1 MHLDLGERNDFGI
14 ARRHGH
20 EGKNAHLVDVVFVA
34 QAERR
39 HKVRIGRVEFQVVLG
54 GGKVQKQLVMIKKK
68 IRSQLH
74 HSISPACLDPFIRFT
89 LPNL

>member
-20 EGKNAHLVDVVFVA
+20 EGEDAHLVNVVFVT

-39 HKVRIGRVEFQVVLG
+39 DKVGIGAVELQVILSG
-54 GGKVQKQLVMIKKK
+54 
-68 IRSQLH
+68 R
-74 HSISPACLDPFIRFT
+74 
-89 LPNL
+89 